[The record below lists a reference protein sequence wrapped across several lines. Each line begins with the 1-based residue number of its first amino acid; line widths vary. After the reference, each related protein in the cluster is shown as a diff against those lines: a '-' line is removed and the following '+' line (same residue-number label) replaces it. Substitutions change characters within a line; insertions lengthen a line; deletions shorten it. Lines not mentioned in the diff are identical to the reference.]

1 MQNYPAQDRLLLAV
15 DCIIF
20 GFRKDQ
26 LNILLIRRDFEPH
39 RGEWSLMGG
48 FLRRNEDLNA
58 GAKRVVRS
66 LTGLGK
72 VYLEQFRTF
81 GEVDRDTVE
90 RTVSVGYYA
99 LVNQERTTD
108 QLSDQF
114 AARWT
119 PLRDLPPLVFDHE
132 KMVSAALAALR
143 YRATHE
149 PVGFELLPERF
160 TLTQL
165 QRLYEAIFSQ
175 SIDAGNFR
183 RRLRK
188 MDFLEQTEEKDF
200 SESRRGA
207 WYYRFRPEGYTAA
220 RRDGIPFLLKP

>member
-20 GFRKDQ
+20 GFWEDQ
-26 LNILLIRRDFEPH
+26 LNLLLIRRDFEPH

-48 FLRRNEDLNA
+48 FLRREENLSA
-58 GAKRVVRS
+58 GAKRVVNS
-66 LTGLGK
+66 LTGLQD
-72 VYLEQFRTF
+72 VYLEQFQTF
-81 GEVDRDTVE
+81 GKVDRDTVE

-99 LVNQERTTD
+99 LVNQERTSA
-108 QLSDQF
+108 QLSDQY
-114 AARWT
+114 AACWT
-119 PLRDLPPLVFDHE
+119 PLTDLPPLVFDHE
-132 KMVSAALAALR
+132 EMVSAALAALR

-149 PVGFELLPERF
+149 PVGFELLPEYF

-165 QRLYEAIFSQ
+165 QRLYEAIFKQ

-183 RRLRK
+183 RRLRR
-188 MDFLEQTEEKDF
+188 MDFLEQTNEKDF

-207 WYYRFRPEGYTAA
+207 WYYRFRPDDYAAA

>member
-20 GFRKDQ
+20 GFQEDQ
-26 LNILLIRRDFEPH
+26 LNLLLIRRDFEPH

-48 FLRRNEDLNA
+48 FLRRAENLDA
-58 GAKRVVRS
+58 GAQRVVKD
-66 LTGLGK
+66 LTGLQD
-72 VYLEQFRTF
+72 VYLEQFHTF
-81 GEVDRDTVE
+81 GKVGRDSVE
-90 RTVSVGYYA
+90 RTISVGYYA
-99 LVNQERTTD
+99 LVNQKRATA
-108 QLSDQF
+108 QLSERY

-119 PLRDLPPLVFDHE
+119 PLTELPPLIFDHQE
-132 KMVSAALAALR
+132 MVDAALAALR

-149 PVGFELLPERF
+149 PVGFELLPEKF

-165 QRLYEAIFSQ
+165 QRLYEAIFDQ
-175 SIDAGNFR
+175 PIDAGNFR

-188 MDFLEQTEEKDF
+188 MDYLEQTDEKDF

-207 WYYRFRPEGYTAA
+207 WYYQFLPDQYADA
-220 RRDGIPFLLKP
+220 RRNGIPFLLKP